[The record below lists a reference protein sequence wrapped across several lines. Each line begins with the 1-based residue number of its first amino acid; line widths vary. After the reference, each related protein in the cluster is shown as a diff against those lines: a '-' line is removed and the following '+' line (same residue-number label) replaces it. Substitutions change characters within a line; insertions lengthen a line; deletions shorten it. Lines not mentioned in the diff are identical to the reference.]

1 MRDLYRVMGIPR
13 IASADAIKRRYR
25 TLVKELHPD
34 RNPDDTIVEHKF
46 KEVQAAYA
54 ILGDPQKRSRYDR
67 GEIDADGRE
76 TFASAFQQRPR
87 PGQRESRREGR
98 GEGRGS
104 FFDDLFGRGG
114 FKTRGA
120 DVSYDLA
127 VAFEEAAAG
136 ARKRLTLSDGT
147 AVEVSIPPG
156 IADGETLRLRG
167 KGTQGMGG
175 GAAGDALV
183 QVRVADHPLFRR
195 DGIHLRLDLPV
206 SLHEAVLGASVS
218 VPTLDGRVNLR
229 VPPRSNGGRVLR
241 LKGKGLPD
249 GKGGRGDLYV
259 TLSLV
264 LADPADPK
272 LVGFLESWEPKD
284 APDPREKAGL
294 G

>member
-1 MRDLYRVMGIPR
+1 MRDLYKVMGIPR

-34 RNPDDTIVEHKF
+34 RNPGDTIVEQKF

-76 TFASAFQQRPR
+76 TFASAFQQGAR
-87 PGQRESRREGR
+87 QSHRESRR
-98 GEGRGS
+98 EGRGS

-120 DVSYDLA
+120 DVSYDLD
-127 VAFEEAAAG
+127 VAFEEAATG

-147 AVEVSIPPG
+147 AVEVTVPAG
-156 IADGETLRLRG
+156 IGDGETLRLRG

-175 GAAGDALV
+175 GAPGDALV

-195 DGIHLRLDLPV
+195 DGSHLHLDLPV
-206 SLHEAVLGASVS
+206 TLHEAVLGASVA
-218 VPTLDGRVNLR
+218 VPTLEGRVNLR
-229 VPPRSNGGRVLR
+229 VPPHSNGGRVLR

-272 LVGFLESWEPKD
+272 LVGFLEAWEPKD